1 MKMFIVLFVAL
12 SSMAGLS
19 AQPIDLP
26 APQKSGGMPVMEALA
41 RRATARAFDSREL
54 SVQQLANLCWSG
66 FGVSR
71 PDGKRTAPSASNKQ
85 EIEIYVLLKQGAYV
99 YDAAKNRLQ
108 AVVAG
113 DVRALVRSQA
123 PVTLLYVA
131 DLAKRGSGSPESRK
145 QVASIDSGFISEN
158 VYLYCASEGLATGY
172 RGGFDGT
179 ALRPKLALRADQ
191 EIVAVQPVGYPKS

>member
-1 MKMFIVLFVAL
+1 MKKILVLFVVLASL
-12 SSMAGLS
+12 AGLS

-26 APQKSGGMPVMEALA
+26 APQKSGGMPVMDALA
-41 RRATARAFDSREL
+41 KRATARAFDSREL

-66 FGVSR
+66 FGVNRS
-71 PDGKRTAPSASNKQ
+71 DGKRTAPSANNKQ

-99 YDAAKNRLQ
+99 YDAAQNRLQ
-108 AVVAG
+108 PVVAE

-131 DLAKRGSGSPESRK
+131 DLEKRGSGTRESRR
-145 QVASIDSGFISEN
+145 QVACIDSGFISEN

-191 EIVAVQPVGYPKS
+191 EIVAVQPVGYPKA

>member
-1 MKMFIVLFVAL
+1 MKKILVLFVVLASL
-12 SSMAGLS
+12 AGLS

-41 RRATARAFDSREL
+41 KRATARAFDPKEL

-66 FGVSR
+66 FGVNRS
-71 PDGKRTAPSASNKQ
+71 DGKRTAPSANNKQ

-99 YDAAKNRLQ
+99 YDAAQNRLNP
-108 AVVAG
+108 VVAE
-113 DVRALVRSQA
+113 DLRALVRSQA
-123 PVTLLYVA
+123 PATLLYVA
-131 DLAKRGSGSPESRK
+131 DLAKRGSGTPESRR
-145 QVASIDSGFISEN
+145 QVACIDSGFISEN

-179 ALRPKLALRADQ
+179 ALRPKLALRPDQ
-191 EIVAVQPVGYPKS
+191 EIVAVQPVGYPKT